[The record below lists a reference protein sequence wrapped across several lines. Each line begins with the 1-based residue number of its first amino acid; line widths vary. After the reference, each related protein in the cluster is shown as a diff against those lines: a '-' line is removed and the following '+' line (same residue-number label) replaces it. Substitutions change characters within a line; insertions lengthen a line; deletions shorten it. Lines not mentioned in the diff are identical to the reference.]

1 MDSEQLQKNIKSGTV
16 APVYLITGNEQY
28 QVDEIH
34 QLFASLI
41 PAEEQG
47 FNLAQYDMMTTP
59 IEEAVA
65 AARDLPFMGE
75 RRVIIANRVS
85 FLVANGGKSKV
96 EHNVT
101 ELKEY
106 VTNPEP
112 TTVLVLF
119 VPATKLDGRKKVVK
133 VLKKAAVIV
142 ETEQLSAGTL
152 RQRVDA
158 YLKQHDASFADQQAR
173 QLFMN
178 RVGGE
183 LAAVMAGLSKL
194 VLLAQSN
201 NGQITQSDVT
211 GMIPANLEENVFDLT
226 DAVLRGQSGA
236 ALQIYQDLIAQR
248 EEPVRINAVLL
259 GQFRLLLQ
267 VAVLKR
273 NGYDQGSIVK
283 TLKVHPYRVKLAL
296 QHINRLRFEVLV
308 RGYHELLKIDERLK
322 TTQQDPELLFQM
334 FLMRVIPV
342 KVSKR

>member
-16 APVYLITGNEQY
+16 APVYLITGDEQY
-28 QVDEIH
+28 QIDEIH

-41 PAEEQG
+41 PTEERG
-47 FNLAQYDMMTTP
+47 FNLAQYDMATTP
-59 IEEAVA
+59 IEDAVA
-65 AARDLPFMGE
+65 AARDLPFMGK
-75 RRVIIANRVS
+75 RRVIIANRAD
-85 FLVANGGKSKV
+85 FLAANGGKSKV

-112 TTVLVLF
+112 TSVLVLF
-119 VPATKLDGRKKVVK
+119 VPAAKLDGRKKIVK

-142 ETEQLSAGTL
+142 ETEQLSAGGL
-152 RQRVDA
+152 RQRIDA
-158 YLKQHDASFADQQAR
+158 YLRQNNATFADQQVR

-183 LAAVMAGLSKL
+183 LTAVMASLTKL
-194 VLLAQSN
+194 VLLARSN
-201 NGQITQSDVT
+201 GGIITKNDVV
-211 GMIPANLEENVFDLT
+211 GMVPANLEENVFALT
-226 DAVLRGQSGA
+226 DAVLRGQGGN
-236 ALQIYQDLIAQR
+236 ALQIYQNLIAQR

-267 VAVLKR
+267 VAILKR

-296 QHINRLRFEVLV
+296 QHVNHLRFRVLV
-308 RGYHELLKIDERLK
+308 QGYHELLTIDERLK

-342 KVSKR
+342 QAK

>member
-28 QVDEIH
+28 QIDELH

-41 PAEEQG
+41 PPEEQG
-47 FNLAQYDMMTTP
+47 FNLAQYDMATTP

-75 RRVIIANRVS
+75 RRVIIANRAD
-85 FLVANGGKSKV
+85 FLAANGAKTKV

-112 TTVLVLF
+112 TSVLVIF
-119 VPATKLDGRKKVVK
+119 VPAPKLDGRKKVVK
-133 VLKKAAVIV
+133 ALKKAAVVV
-142 ETEQLSAGTL
+142 ETEQLSPGAL
-152 RQRVDA
+152 RQRIDSF
-158 YLKQHDASFADQQAR
+158 LKQNNATFADQQVR

-178 RVGGE
+178 RVGNE
-183 LAAVMAGLSKL
+183 LTTVMAGLTKL
-194 VLLAQSN
+194 VLLARSN
-201 NGQITQSDVT
+201 DGVITQNAVT

-226 DAVLRGQSGA
+226 DAVLRGQGGN
-236 ALQIYQDLIAQR
+236 ALQIYQNLIAQR

-267 VAVLKR
+267 VAILKR

-296 QHINRLRFEVLV
+296 QHVSHLPFKGLI
-308 RGYHELLKIDERLK
+308 RGYHELLTIDERLK

-342 KVSKR
+342 QSK